1 MLARLKGAALV
12 TCDVVDEAA
21 AAGVKWFPK
30 GGSTHRRLLEAV
42 QTNQMREITQGFASS
57 GSGAKRSRAQ

>member
-1 MLARLKGAALV
+1 M

-57 GSGAKRSRAQ
+57 GSGSGAKRSRAQ